1 MAATIFI
8 SVLAVVALCVIGLG
22 FNIFFRKKDFPHYDV
37 GSNEE
42 MRNRG
47 IRCYK
52 DEDASLHNRKCG
64 SAGADTC
71 KECKLY
77 EQHSSDSGQA

>member
-1 MAATIFI
+1 MGATII
-8 SVLAVVALCVIGLG
+8 VAAAVLGLG
-22 FNIFFRKKDFPHYDV
+22 VLGMCFNILFRGRDFPHYDV

-42 MRNRG
+42 MRKRG

-52 DEDASLHNRKCG
+52 DEDAALHQTACDGNY
-64 SAGADTC
+64 SEAC

-77 EQHSSDSGQA
+77 ESRSDSRTS